1 MSMAILPG
9 NKYMVLG
16 TKEGQ
21 LLLWQLNT
29 NTIVQRIQA
38 HQKEIW
44 EISYHTNPDS
54 KALRGS
60 MLIGT
65 ASADRT
71 IKFYTLS
78 QSTETGDV
86 ELQFYE
92 KIETTDEVMGLK
104 FTPDGKF
111 FVFSLLDQTLKIC
124 YVDSMKLLL
133 NLYGHKLPVLSFD
146 ISSDGNLLATGS
158 ADKNLK
164 IWGMQFGDI
173 HKSLFIH
180 QDSITS
186 VRFIRETHHI
196 LTASKDKEVKM
207 IDADTY
213 EEVFVFDTFFG
224 EVWGIAVSSIGD
236 YFVAVSGDKSI
247 RVWRQ
252 TNEQAFVSDE

>member
-1 MSMAILPG
+1 MAILPG

-65 ASADRT
+65 ALADRT

-86 ELQFYE
+86 EL
-92 KIETTDEVMGLK
+92 
-104 FTPDGKF
+104 
-111 FVFSLLDQTLKIC
+111 
-124 YVDSMKLLL
+124 
-133 NLYGHKLPVLSFD
+133 
-146 ISSDGNLLATGS
+146 
-158 ADKNLK
+158 
-164 IWGMQFGDI
+164 
-173 HKSLFIH
+173 
-180 QDSITS
+180 
-186 VRFIRETHHI
+186 
-196 LTASKDKEVKM
+196 
-207 IDADTY
+207 
-213 EEVFVFDTFFG
+213 
-224 EVWGIAVSSIGD
+224 
-236 YFVAVSGDKSI
+236 
-247 RVWRQ
+247 
-252 TNEQAFVSDE
+252 